1 MNTLNLILIGII
13 IILGSALTI
22 VIVDYNQTKLSY
34 ESLLNE
40 KLQIEELINTFKE
53 KYSEYEIMEF
63 PDSKGVP
70 YKYLVKSSYADV
82 ELILEK
88 DRVVLRAWTDDGGPI
103 CLVSNPYPRDI
114 LNNCPLK
121 W

>member
-1 MNTLNLILIGII
+1 MNLILVGII

-22 VIVDYNQTKLSY
+22 VIVDDNQTKLSY

-40 KLQIEELINTFKE
+40 KLQVEELINTFKE

-70 YKYLVKSSYADV
+70 YKYLVKASYTDV

-88 DRVVLRAWTDDGGPI
+88 DIVLRAWTNDGGPI